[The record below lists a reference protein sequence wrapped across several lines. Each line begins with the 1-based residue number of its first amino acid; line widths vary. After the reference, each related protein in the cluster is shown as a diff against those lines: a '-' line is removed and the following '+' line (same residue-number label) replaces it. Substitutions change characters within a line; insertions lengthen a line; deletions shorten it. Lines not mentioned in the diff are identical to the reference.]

1 MFILWY
7 VPNERHCS
15 IRNVAIHE
23 WKVPRKPA
31 KGLAPWN
38 PSAALTLNVS
48 AGGYTKLNETR
59 AHP

>member
-1 MFILWY
+1 MTERFILFFM
-7 VPNERHCS
+7 S
-15 IRNVAIHE
+15 ISLIRLKEIDE
-23 WKVPRKPA
+23 RKPA

-48 AGGYTKLNETR
+48 AGGFSKLNETR